1 MGLRITPYDPRV
13 ILRGS
18 IPKNGKFSHF
28 FQTVI
33 SGTLI
38 ELSEVCKCSKYSSE
52 SQLSDDT
59 QHMGLRITPCDPRV
73 ILRGLFWGCVILMM
87 EMILGGDSY
96 EKSCWKWSRRY
107 NVTTAR
113 SMGNHH
119 VILGVTLG
127 VILRV
132 VYVILTT
139 ELVLEGE
146 SYEKICWKWC
156 QSYSGTLDCVWD
168 MTMVILGVI
177 KG

>member
-96 EKSCWKWSRRY
+96 EKSCWKWSR
-107 NVTTAR
+107 
-113 SMGNHH
+113 NH
-119 VILGVTLG
+119 T
-127 VILRV
+127 
-132 VYVILTT
+132 
-139 ELVLEGE
+139 
-146 SYEKICWKWC
+146 
-156 QSYSGTLDCVWD
+156 GTPDWVWD
-168 MTMVILGVI
+168 MTMVIPGMILGVI
-177 KG
+177 LTVVYVIIMMEIVLGDDSYDKSCNPRGDPGRDLIFWKCLSM